1 MKLFSWFKRRIDQ
14 DADPLL
20 YVALPP
26 ERTTSAR
33 DGAIHA
39 REHYVRLWLTEMFL
53 AKDRQWFRE
62 WHPAVHALVR
72 ARHGD
77 QDVDVPYI
85 AGPMKLPGLDE
96 AGLGRTLHLNHALT
110 PLMPYGGGSVEL
122 AAGLLAVKG
131 SSDVSRLIGTL
142 GRFAD
147 LLMIPQLSSALQV
160 AGPLADSVEGLLS
173 AGSGE
178 LDLGLHQT
186 LVSEGGGGAN
196 VLREGYF
203 AVIRGSEDDL
213 DPERLWVVDDR
224 LRRGPSLGA
233 NAPLS
238 GFSYMLFRM
247 ERRSERDAWSGLTRI
262 SEPYRRALTAFE
274 EGDAERGAA
283 YMRQAVFAALDDP
296 SLTWVD
302 GRRIAERLQ
311 HELDWL
317 QRFSNG
323 MPMPVSGDGV
333 PGDGVP
339 GDSVPGD
346 GVLESAAKT
355 GRYGARPTLDA
366 LRDDRVLSANAARAL
381 GPPSFREFGVVP
393 GREPDDLTPRFE
405 AFAIEFAVPVRAD
418 DIPGRVA
425 AEIGTGWAAAP
436 YGDEGAAFELLN
448 DDADLSESEA
458 WDAAYRLRLLDEV
471 AYAEPLFEVAV
482 FEAPEALDPLH
493 PSEGALEGSRGKTH
507 LDESDDPEWGLKMTR
522 VLDVWTD
529 RFEDDPTRA
538 GKDVVIGH
546 PDTGYRRH
554 PEVEA
559 SLLVDRGY
567 DFVRDDV
574 DAEDELTKAF
584 RVIIDNPGHGV
595 QTSSVI
601 ISRPGPQDDYGNAD
615 PLHRAVSGVA
625 PGARLIPIR
634 TSRTVVLLSMR
645 KLARSI
651 EHAVRQGA
659 HVISISMGGVPSR
672 RLRSAVRSARN
683 RGVIVCAAAG
693 NQVRFVVWPAN
704 YTDVV
709 ACAACNAQKKPWK
722 DSSRGSAVDVT
733 APGESVWRA
742 HAIRDDDLPEGARYD
757 VGRGSGTSY
766 AVAHVAGLAALWL
779 SHHGRDSL
787 VQTYGAER
795 LPGVFRHVLV
805 ETCEAI
811 DTLDDR
817 YGAGLVRADRLLNA
831 PLPDLASTDPFEA
844 LPDDLPDDEAPS
856 PMRDLQALFDIDQE
870 PAEDRGS
877 LEGARR
883 PDPARRAG
891 DALRRSLSR
900 VLQCAPEVV
909 DTVVD
914 EVGDELVFHLM
925 TRPRDFD
932 RLRQAMRAPEPASV
946 GGALEGAQT
955 GDAAERETLLQD
967 VRDDLRGV
975 ARSARLRQ
983 MLSEP

>member
-1 MKLFSWFKRRIDQ
+1 MKLFQWFKRRIDQ
-14 DADPLL
+14 DADHLL

-33 DGAIHA
+33 DGTIRA

-53 AKDRQWFRE
+53 AKDRRWFRE

-72 ARHGD
+72 TRYGD
-77 QDVDVPYI
+77 EEVEVPYI

-122 AAGLLAVKG
+122 AAGLLAMKG

-160 AGPLADSVEGLLS
+160 AGPLADSIEGLLS
-173 AGSGE
+173 SGSGK

-196 VLREGYF
+196 ILQEGYF
-203 AVIRGSEDDL
+203 AVIRGSERDL
-213 DPERLWVVDDR
+213 DPDRLWVVDDR
-224 LRRGPSLGA
+224 LRQGPSLRDS
-233 NAPLS
+233 APLT
-238 GFSYMLFRM
+238 GYSYMLFRM
-247 ERRSERDAWSGLTRI
+247 ERREERDAWSGLTRI
-262 SEPYRRALTAFE
+262 NEPYRRALTAFE
-274 EGDAERGAA
+274 ERDAERGAA
-283 YMRQAVFAALDDP
+283 YMRQAVFASLDEP
-296 SLTWVD
+296 ALTWID

-311 HELDWL
+311 HELEWL
-317 QRFSNG
+317 QRFSEG
-323 MPMPVSGDGV
+323 APIPVSGDGAA
-333 PGDGVP
+333 GDRAP
-339 GDSVPGD
+339 ADAA
-346 GVLESAAKT
+346 LESHAHI
-355 GRYGARPTLDA
+355 GESDARIRRFGLRPSLEA
-366 LRDDRVLSANAARAL
+366 LRDDRVLSADAARTL
-381 GPPSFREFGVVP
+381 GPPSFREFGVIP
-393 GREPDDLTPRFE
+393 DGEMDDLTPRFE
-405 AFAIEFAVPVRAD
+405 AFAIEFAVPLRTEDVSA
-418 DIPGRVA
+418 RVVT
-425 AEIGTGWAAAP
+425 EIGNGWTPAP
-436 YGDEGAAFELLN
+436 YGDEGTGFELMN
-448 DDADLSESEA
+448 DAADLGESEA
-458 WDAAYRLRLLDEV
+458 WDAAYRLRLLDDV
-471 AYAEPLFEVAV
+471 TYAEPLFEVAV
-482 FEAPEALDPLH
+482 FEAPEALDPLQ
-493 PSEGALEGSRGKTH
+493 PSDGALEGSRGKKH
-507 LDESDDPEWGLKMTR
+507 LNESDDPEWGLKMTR
-522 VLDVWTD
+522 VLDVWSN
-529 RFEDDPTRA
+529 RFGDDPTRA
-538 GKDVVIGH
+538 GQDIVIGH

-554 PEVEA
+554 PEIEA

-574 DAEDELTKAF
+574 DAEDELKKAF

-601 ISRPGPQDDYGNAD
+601 ISRPGPQEDYGNAD
-615 PLHRAVSGVA
+615 PLGRAVSGVA

-672 RLRSAVRSARN
+672 RLRSAVRFARK

-704 YTDVV
+704 YEDVV

-722 DSSRGSAVDVT
+722 GSSRGSAVDVT

-742 HAIRDDDLPEGARYD
+742 HAVRDDDIPEGARYD

-787 VQTYGAER
+787 VRTYGAGR
-795 LPGVFRHVLV
+795 LPGVFRQVLV

-817 YGAGLVRADRLLNA
+817 FGAGLVRADRLLEA
-831 PLPDLASTDPFEA
+831 PLPDPASDDPFEA
-844 LPDDLPDDEAPS
+844 LPEDEAPS
-856 PMRDLQALFDIDQE
+856 PMRDVLALFDVSE
-870 PAEDRGS
+870 ESVADRGP
-877 LEGARR
+877 LEGVRHLGDAPR
-883 PDPARRAG
+883 PD
-891 DALRRSLSR
+891 DALRGALSR
-900 VLQCAPEVV
+900 VLRCDPEAV
-909 DTVVD
+909 DTVMD
-914 EVGDELVFHLM
+914 EVGDELIFHFM

-932 RLRQAMRAPEPASV
+932 RLQQSMRTPEPAPA
-946 GGALEGAQT
+946 GGALEGARSGADT
-955 GDAAERETLLQD
+955 DRDTFLQD

-983 MLSEP
+983 MLSEE